1 MILHNYCSHCEKS
14 SKYLDEIDVLDVE
27 RRFNAEFNDDC
38 VFAFRINVDNDDVV
52 STAQIII
59 SITCNIVYDKLP
71 DKSFILNNV
80 IIPIDMYVPDPQPLD
95 AIVPYELNVSVSN
108 KNNVSD
114 DISDCEFLNE
124 YTKKLIENGSHD
136 VKKKKKIK

>member
-1 MILHNYCSHCEKS
+1 MYIYIYIIDSKNYCSHCEKS

-71 DKSFILNNV
+71 DKSFI
-80 IIPIDMYVPDPQPLD
+80 
-95 AIVPYELNVSVSN
+95 
-108 KNNVSD
+108 
-114 DISDCEFLNE
+114 
-124 YTKKLIENGSHD
+124 
-136 VKKKKKIK
+136 